1 MLKLN
6 ITNPICAVDVETT
19 GTNTGTDRIV
29 TMSVIKYFPSI
40 QYPVVSEWL
49 INPEIEIPTEAT
61 AIHGITNEMVRG
73 KPTFK
78 DLADELHNC
87 FKGCDM
93 IVYNKG
99 FDPIIIAEEFARV
112 RIEYP
117 TQETKI
123 IDPLKIFFKKEERTL
138 SAALKFYCN
147 KEMEGA
153 HDASNDIRA
162 TIEVF
167 NAQLERYTDLTND
180 IDSISEYCE
189 TKGRIDAGG
198 KFAYDSDGDE
208 IFTFGQNK
216 NKKVKDNLGM
226 LDWMLGRDFP
236 STTKIW
242 CRKFLEKYSRK
253 LPQTEEERNKVKKEL
268 NDKYSAKAHSL
279 PDF

>member
-40 QYPVVSEWL
+40 QYPVVSNWL
-49 INPEIEIPTEAT
+49 INPEIEIPAEAT
-61 AIHGITNEMVRG
+61 AIHNITNEMVRD

-78 DLADELHNC
+78 DLAGELHNL
-87 FKGCDM
+87 FNGCDM

-99 FDPIIIAEEFARV
+99 FDPIIIAEEFVRV
-112 RIEYP
+112 GIEYP

-123 IDPLKIFFKKEERTL
+123 IDPMKIFFKKEERTL
-138 SAALKFYCN
+138 SAALKFYCE

-153 HDASNDIRA
+153 HDAGNDIKA
-162 TIEVF
+162 TIEVL
-167 NAQLERYTDLTND
+167 NAQLERYSDLTNN
-180 IDSISEYCE
+180 IDFISEFCE

-198 KFAYDSDGDE
+198 KFVYDSDGDE

-216 NKKVKDNLGM
+216 NKKVKENLGM
-226 LDWMLGRDFP
+226 LDWMLKRDFP
-236 STTKIW
+236 ETTKIY
-242 CRKFLEKYSRK
+242 CRKFITKYSNR
-253 LPQTEEERNKVKKEL
+253 PE
-268 NDKYSAKAHSL
+268 
-279 PDF
+279 F